1 MSTQHPDNVHLPFFA
16 ETPDLG
22 GEDEVQEAFYAYSH
36 LGCDEQMWDAE
47 GKEVDGFVVKKL
59 LTKYPDF
66 FTNARLGK
74 DIFLTIRVPNP
85 EEEKT
90 EAKVLVET
98 LESIPRS
105 FDAAKLY
112 FNDDI
117 APIFEVILPMTTSEQ
132 GLDRIYNYYRKFVV
146 GKQNYPTM
154 EGDIL
159 ISDWIGEFK
168 PDNINVIPLVEDKHH
183 MLFSH
188 LLLKAYLSDKDF
200 EYQRV
205 FFARSDPALN
215 YGLLSAVIVN
225 KIAHQRIHQLSE
237 EISMDL
243 YPIIGVGSAP
253 FRGNLR
259 PDTVERVIKEYPS
272 VQTFTLQSAFKYD
285 YSPKVVSKAVDQ
297 LYDTPRSRPHYME
310 EERCIEIVERYA
322 EEYQNQVLELAPLIN
337 KIAKFVPKR
346 RKRKLHIGLFGYCR
360 TVGEHCLPR
369 AIGFTAS
376 LCSMGLP
383 PALLGLN
390 ALTQKDYDFI
400 LTQYIN
406 FEEDLRDA
414 LRFYNP
420 DQPFVPKSITSK
432 LKELGI
438 DCELDEEHKTIT
450 DYIIDSLKHN
460 KTEDLSV
467 QVLMAANQRKYLG

>member
-1 MSTQHPDNVHLPFFA
+1 
-16 ETPDLG
+16 
-22 GEDEVQEAFYAYSH
+22 
-36 LGCDEQMWDAE
+36 
-47 GKEVDGFVVKKL
+47 
-59 LTKYPDF
+59 
-66 FTNARLGK
+66 
-74 DIFLTIRVPNP
+74 
-85 EEEKT
+85 
-90 EAKVLVET
+90 
-98 LESIPRS
+98 
-105 FDAAKLY
+105 
-112 FNDDI
+112 
-117 APIFEVILPMTTSEQ
+117 
-132 GLDRIYNYYRKFVV
+132 
-146 GKQNYPTM
+146 
-154 EGDIL
+154 
-159 ISDWIGEFK
+159 
-168 PDNINVIPLVEDKHH
+168 

-188 LLLKAYLSDKDF
+188 FLLKAYLSDKDF

-237 EISMDL
+237 EISIDL

-272 VQTFTLQSAFKYD
+272 VQTFTIQSAFKYD
-285 YSPKVVSKAVDQ
+285 YPPKVVSKAVDQ
-297 LYDTPRSRPHYME
+297 LYDTPRSKPHYME

-322 EEYQNQVLELAPLIN
+322 AEYQNQVLELAPLIN

-376 LCSMGLP
+376 MCSMGLP
-383 PALLGLN
+383 PALLAIN

-420 DQPFVPKSITSK
+420 DQPFVPKSINSK

-438 DCELDEEHKTIT
+438 DCELDEEHKNIT
-450 DYIIDSLKHN
+450 DYIIDSLKHD